1 MLLWVTHLFRI
12 VVDGWLYTN
21 IEFMQIHMV
30 DMYVKKHKFTVPFVN
45 NVVFGYLKNIFLLKI
60 SF

>member
-1 MLLWVTHLFRI
+1 
-12 VVDGWLYTN
+12 
-21 IEFMQIHMV
+21 MV
-30 DMYVKKHKFTVPFVN
+30 DMYMYVKKHRFTVPFVNN

>member
-1 MLLWVTHLFRI
+1 
-12 VVDGWLYTN
+12 
-21 IEFMQIHMV
+21 MV